1 MLLCFCI
8 CHSHQSHDV
17 PGVTPA
23 EGLEAAEGDGD
34 HDEDDVGAEVEPQVF
49 LHGVFDH
56 AGEGEHAHHAEGEEQ
71 LESQDA
77 EDLHGET

>member
-34 HDEDDVGAEVEPQVF
+34 HDEDDVGAEVEPQVS
-49 LHGVFDH
+49 LHSVFDH
-56 AGEGEHAHHAEGEEQ
+56 AGESEHTHHAEGEEQ